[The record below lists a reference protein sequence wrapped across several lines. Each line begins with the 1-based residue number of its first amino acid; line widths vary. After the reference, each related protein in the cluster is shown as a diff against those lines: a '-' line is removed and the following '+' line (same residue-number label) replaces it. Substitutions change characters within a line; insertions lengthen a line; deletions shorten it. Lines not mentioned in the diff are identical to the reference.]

1 MDLTKYERI
10 FSQESDKYLK
20 ELDDLLLNVEKDLSN
35 RTLWT
40 DIHGKIHSIKG
51 MARALSLD
59 KISELCH
66 LMEEWC
72 LKFQQ
77 GKSRCSESSVQLI
90 FNGSD
95 ILRSLVSKSGRIE
108 SLEEQKVYNGI
119 ISGFRKSPEEIADN
133 VQEKPPL
140 ILPASRQKISS
151 IDHVKIRY
159 SHIEELLGLTQE
171 IQLLA
176 KRFPL
181 FSQDKLSAGLKNWV
195 GHYNTLMKTLY
206 FQLTQLRLMSFGDF
220 ADLFQKSI
228 RSTAR
233 EHNKNIHV
241 EIIGSEIQADIT
253 ILERLREPMVHIFRN
268 CIAHGIETPQE
279 RIRNNKPPEGRITIE
294 AKSEKESLYIKIRD
308 DGRGIN
314 KSLILRH
321 LREKESLTDDRISNM
336 TEEEIFN
343 TILSPDFSSARETT
357 DLSGRGIGM
366 SVVAQTIDYMG
377 GSLSI
382 SSEPGKQT
390 EFTIK
395 LPISLSVIYAI
406 VFTLGNHTLAVP
418 TLNVK
423 SIGRLYDSSKDNDG
437 TYYDI
442 RKHLGIAD
450 GEKKLTNF
458 LSLKYAGP
466 PAGSGSES
474 GGLKLLADN
483 IIGNRPL
490 MVLPVGEL
498 LSRIKLFSGVG
509 IMENGDISMLLDVDN
524 LP

>member
-1 MDLTKYERI
+1 MDLTKYEKI

-20 ELDDLLLNVEKDLSN
+20 ELDDLLLHVEKDLSN
-35 RTLWT
+35 CSLWT
-40 DIHGKIHSIKG
+40 EIHGKIHSIKG
-51 MARALSLD
+51 MARALSYN
-59 KISELCH
+59 KISDLCH
-66 LMEEWC
+66 LIEDWC
-72 LKFQQ
+72 LKFQK
-77 GKSRCSESSVQLI
+77 GTSTCSAASVQLI
-90 FNGSD
+90 FDGSD

-108 SLEEQKVYNGI
+108 SLEEQKLYNSI
-119 ISGFRKSPEEIADN
+119 ISGFQKAPEEVTDKSQN
-133 VQEKPPL
+133 QPPFVL
-140 ILPASRQKISS
+140 SASQPRVAS

-181 FSQDKLSAGLKNWV
+181 FSQDKLSSGLKNWV
-195 GHYNTLMKTLY
+195 DHYTTLMKTLY

-220 ADLFQKSI
+220 ADLFRKSI
-228 RSTAR
+228 RNIAR
-233 EHNKNIHV
+233 EHNKNIYV
-241 EIIGSEIQADIT
+241 EILGSEIQADIT
-253 ILERLREPMVHIFRN
+253 ILERLREPMIHIFRN
-268 CIAHGIETPQE
+268 CIAHGIESPEE
-279 RIRNNKPPEGRITIE
+279 RLSKHKPTEGRITIE
-294 AKSEKESLYIKIRD
+294 ARSEKENLYLKIRD
-308 DGRGIN
+308 DGGGIN
-314 KSLILRH
+314 KSLIIQH
-321 LREKESLTDDRISNM
+321 LKERQSLTDDDINNM

-382 SSEPGKQT
+382 SSELGRQT

-406 VFTLGNHTLAVP
+406 IFTLGKHTLAVP

-423 SIGRLYDSSKDNDG
+423 SIGRSYDYAEDN
-437 TYYDI
+437 TESYYDI
-442 RKHLGIAD
+442 RKHLGID
-450 GEKKLTNF
+450 DPEKKLFNF
-458 LSLKYAGP
+458 LSLKYANP
-466 PAGSGSES
+466 PASSGSEGS
-474 GGLKLLADN
+474 SLKLLADN

-490 MVLPVGEL
+490 MVIPVGDL
-498 LSRIKLFSGVG
+498 LSRIKLFSGIG

>member
-1 MDLTKYERI
+1 MDITKYEKI

-20 ELDDLLLNVEKDLSN
+20 ELDDLLLHVEKDLSN
-35 RTLWT
+35 CSLWT
-40 DIHGKIHSIKG
+40 EIHGKIHSIKG
-51 MARALSLD
+51 MARALSYN
-59 KISELCH
+59 KISDLCH
-66 LMEEWC
+66 LMEDWC

-77 GKSRCSESSVQLI
+77 GTRTCSAASVQMI
-90 FNGSD
+90 FDGSD

-108 SLEEQKVYNGI
+108 SLEEQKIYNSI
-119 ISGFRKSPEEIADN
+119 ISGFQKTPEEVTDKSQN
-133 VQEKPPL
+133 QPPFVL
-140 ILPASRQKISS
+140 SASQPRVAS

-176 KRFPL
+176 KRFPS
-181 FSQDKLSAGLKNWV
+181 FSQDKLSSGLKNWV
-195 GHYNTLMKTLY
+195 DHYTTLMKTLY

-228 RSTAR
+228 RNIAR

-241 EIIGSEIQADIT
+241 EILGSEIQADIT
-253 ILERLREPMVHIFRN
+253 ILERLREPMIHIFRN
-268 CIAHGIETPQE
+268 CIAHGIESPEE
-279 RIRNNKPPEGRITIE
+279 RLSKHKPTEGRITIE
-294 AKSEKESLYIKIRD
+294 ARSEKENLYLKIRD

-314 KSLILRH
+314 KSLIIHH
-321 LREKESLTDDRISNM
+321 LKERQSLTDDDINNM
-336 TEEEIFN
+336 SEEEIFN

-382 SSEPGKQT
+382 SSELGRQT

-406 VFTLGNHTLAVP
+406 IFTLGNHTLAVP

-423 SIGRLYDSSKDNDG
+423 SIGRLYDYSEDNAES
-437 TYYDI
+437 YYDI

-450 GEKKLTNF
+450 QKKKLFNF
-458 LSLKYAGP
+458 LSLKYANL
-466 PAGSGSES
+466 PASSGSEGS
-474 GGLKLLADN
+474 SLKLLADN

-490 MVLPVGEL
+490 MVLPVGDL
-498 LSRIKLFSGVG
+498 LSRIKLFSGIG

>member
-1 MDLTKYERI
+1 MDITKYERI
-10 FSQESDKYLK
+10 FYQESDKYLK
-20 ELDDLLLNVEKDLSN
+20 ELDDLLLSVEKDLSN

-51 MARALSLD
+51 MARALSFD

-77 GKSRCSESSVQLI
+77 GKSKCSTSSVQLI

-95 ILRSLVSKSGRIE
+95 ILRSLVAKSGRIE
-108 SLEEQKVYNGI
+108 SLEDQKIFNGI
-119 ISGFRKSPEEIADN
+119 IAGFQKSPDETPDN
-133 VQEKPPL
+133 NQENQPL
-140 ILPASRQKISS
+140 ILPALKQKISS

-159 SHIEELLGLTQE
+159 SHIEELLGMTQE

-195 GHYNTLMKTLY
+195 DHYNTLMKTLY

-228 RSTAR
+228 RNTAR

-253 ILERLREPMVHIFRN
+253 ILERLREPLMHIFRN
-268 CIAHGIETPQE
+268 CIAHGIEPPDE
-279 RIRNNKPPEGRITIE
+279 RLSRNKPAEGRITIE
-294 AKSEKESLYIKIRD
+294 AKSEKENLIIKIRD

-321 LREKESLTDDRISNM
+321 LREKAALTDDQIGNM
-336 TEEEIFN
+336 IEEEIFN

-382 SSEPGKQT
+382 SSELGKQT

-395 LPISLSVIYAI
+395 LPSSLSVIYAI
-406 VFTLGNHTLAVP
+406 IFTIGKHTIAVP

-423 SIGRLYDSSKDNDG
+423 SIGRVNNNLKEDEKL
-437 TYYDI
+437 YYDI
-442 RKHLGIAD
+442 RKHLGISD
-450 GEKKLTNF
+450 TEKQLTNF
-458 LSLKYAGP
+458 LSLKYAKL
-466 PAGSGSES
+466 PAYSGHEPGS
-474 GGLKLLADN
+474 LNMLVDN

-490 MVLPVGEL
+490 MVMPVGEL
-498 LSRIKLFSGVG
+498 LSGIKLFSGIG
-509 IMENGDISMLLDVDN
+509 IMENGDICLLLDADN